1 MSADLPHTTVPVLSA
16 CHQPLP
22 GEERHLFHRSGTK
35 HSLFKR
41 HGRCRWGGRQ
51 EINQEAELANIIV
64 FSCRYHSA
72 ETLRLMGAYRIGRVH
87 QPWANFT
94 PPIRGGVFRKYQDEE
109 ESISSEDDE
118 GLSFCSHLASLNSST
133 TSLELAPE
141 EDSKSSSA
149 PLIPSIT
156 NKSAGIYGNGSS
168 DDDASYR
175 RAFKSKTDA
184 DVYSG
189 LKDTKTRSSSV
200 HVSRIA
206 YVTKTIQTEV
216 DNDLRDYPSL
226 DEETQRNITLKYQAL
241 HQLVKDGGFYDCRY
255 SEYGKEAI
263 RYSLLFATFL
273 VTLHYGW
280 YMTSACFLGLFW
292 VCAIDS

>member
-1 MSADLPHTTVPVLSA
+1 
-16 CHQPLP
+16 
-22 GEERHLFHRSGTK
+22 
-35 HSLFKR
+35 
-41 HGRCRWGGRQ
+41 
-51 EINQEAELANIIV
+51 
-64 FSCRYHSA
+64 
-72 ETLRLMGAYRIGRVH
+72 MGAYRIGRVH
-87 QPWANFT
+87 QPWASFT

-118 GLSFCSHLASLNSST
+118 GLSLASKSASMNSST

-141 EDSKSSSA
+141 EDSKSQFA
-149 PLIPSIT
+149 PLLPSIT
-156 NKSAGIYGNGSS
+156 KTAAIYGNGSS
-168 DDDASYR
+168 DDDVSHR
-175 RAFKSKTDA
+175 RAFKSKTDV

-189 LKDTKTRSSSV
+189 LKHTKTRSSSV
-200 HVSRIA
+200 HLSPTA

-226 DEETQRNITLKYQAL
+226 DEETQRNITLKYRAL

-263 RYSLLFATFL
+263 RYSLLFAAFL

-292 VCAIDS
+292 VCHISFLTISP